1 MVLFFCSIAIGMT
14 IIPNGAAL
22 TYSQPQQRTGVLSV
36 ERFDSLAY
44 EQLRAPFV
52 RPDGTTLYECF
63 TSKPGVLVYQD
74 AQGKLTR
81 ELVLDETLSEK
92 GWLESLGRA
101 TVTLT
106 HPEKFVTPDTWAQDG
121 VGDVDGHVQVLA
133 NGFVKAAIAVRRRD
147 ALNAIKGG
155 IREISAG
162 YTCEIEWTAGVHPE
176 FGAYDCI
183 QRKRLCNH
191 IAIVPEGRAGS
202 SVRLRADAAQ
212 QIITTEGA
220 ASTPA
225 STPTKEAIVAI
236 SDEDKKGLM
245 DEMDKRMD
253 AKFTSFKSDMGTM
266 IKDAVAAGVKPVEK
280 PADPPKS
287 EEQPKT
293 DAQIHQLAAERSE
306 LLALA
311 KVHGVEVKPEQTN
324 AALRK
329 AIVIKAKTDA
339 RTDANDDYYKAAL
352 DFLPKTDAQG
362 QQAAQESQLPSPY
375 GQLSSLVGPRVDAK
389 GAQAG
394 QAAQIQQAVAP
405 HMLGMSALM
414 NMNTPKS

>member
-1 MVLFFCSIAIGMT
+1 MT
-14 IIPNGAAL
+14 IIPYGVAL
-22 TYSQPQQRTGVLSV
+22 TYSPSQRTGVLSV

-63 TSKPGVLVYQD
+63 VSKPGVLVYED
-74 AQGKLTR
+74 AQGRKTR
-81 ELVLDETLSEK
+81 ELVPLETLSDPE
-92 GWLESLGRA
+92 WLETLGRA
-101 TVTLT
+101 ATTLT

-147 ALNAIKGG
+147 ALDAIKAG

-183 QRKRLCNH
+183 QRKRRCNH
-191 IAIVPEGRAGS
+191 VAIVPQGRAGS

-212 QIITTEGA
+212 QITTDGA
-220 ASTPA
+220 APVPASTPA
-225 STPTKEAIVAI
+225 KEAIVPMTE
-236 SDEDKKGLM
+236 DEKKALMADVDKKL
-245 DEMDKRMD
+245 DERFGSLKTDLD
-253 AKFTSFKSDMGTM
+253 TM
-266 IKDAVAAGVKPVEK
+266 IKSAVAAGNK
-280 PADPPKS
+280 PADKPAAEQPKP

-311 KVHGVEVKPEQTN
+311 KAHGVEVKPEHTN
-324 AALRK
+324 AAIRK
-329 AIVIKAKTDA
+329 AVVLKVNTTAKNDA
-339 RTDANDDYYKAAL
+339 DDSYYKAAL
-352 DFLPKTDAQG
+352 DFLPKNDSASE
-362 QQAAQESQLPSPY
+362 QQAAQLPNPY
-375 GQLSSLVGPRVDAK
+375 GQMSNLIRTDAAK
-389 GAQAG
+389 TG
-394 QAAQIQQAVAP
+394 QAAGAGASVAVAP
-405 HMLGMSALM
+405 HAMGMAGLM
-414 NMNTPKS
+414 SMNKPKS